1 MGRML
6 EFLKEL
12 LDDATALLP
21 DVTTRRAFGSWGYYV
36 HGRIFAL
43 AYARED
49 RLGVKLP
56 DSSAYAAARGLPGTS
71 EWAPH
76 GSPMSDW
83 VLLPAELHDDREA
96 VQEWVVR
103 AFQLVRAAPEEHARK
118 PAPAKKKAP
127 SAAAKPA
134 PAKTPKKTPTK
145 QASKGTP
152 LKKPGTR
159 KSGAR
164 PARAR

>member
-6 EFLKEL
+6 EFLKEM
-12 LDDATALLP
+12 LDEATAPLP
-21 DVTTRRAFGSWGYYV
+21 EVMPRRAFGSWGYYV

-56 DSSAYAAARGLPGTS
+56 DTSAYAAARGLPGAS

-96 VQEWVVR
+96 VQAWVVR
-103 AFQLVRAAPEEHARK
+103 AFQLVRAAPAEDARK
-118 PAPAKKKAP
+118 PAAPKKRTA

-134 PAKTPKKTPTK
+134 PAKAPRKTPTK
-145 QASKGTP
+145 QASTGTP
-152 LKKPGTR
+152 VKKPVAR

-164 PARAR
+164 PARSR